1 MGIDYSAQ
9 STRTTAIALY
19 KRMTELNSHF
29 QMLVLGTGQG
39 KTAISVATAGL
50 FAVRFKQDINVF
62 VIAPRSKLDEASWE
76 WTIEEYNKIAKY
88 KLNLIDTST
97 PQGLMVAKKNDRLR
111 KKDIKAMPP
120 NRKKKLKFIKK
131 WHEQTRERPT
141 IFLID
146 EAHHFKNPTSKQ
158 TKALQKLIHSNLA
171 IGMSATPMPNG
182 LLQDGVSYLVLNQ
195 MYNSKNH
202 FYDEHIP
209 PGMYDKFYRPD
220 VFTTDGEI
228 DPNRFYNLDQFH
240 HEVEQTIFAPQIE
253 VDFDLPD
260 TRISNIHYDLT
271 ADTIQ
276 KLKQCHKDYRE
287 RRYDSYMKYLSD
299 LRELIGDDLN
309 HARTLAKLL
318 MTKPKQP
325 LIFYHT
331 NAEFDRIAFTL
342 DKMGWDYKKINGHSD
357 SNTMA
362 DIDKSNINQAI
373 VIQYKSGGSGI
384 EFPQSDMTIF
394 YGLQYSW
401 GDTEQALGRNVRRGM
416 SKDITVDHVFTVAT
430 NPHDA
435 KVFEALQKKK
445 KFTEKFKEE
454 LAEDINND
462 SLK

>member
-1 MGIDYSAQ
+1 MGIDYSAK

-39 KTAISVATAGL
+39 KTAIAVATAGL
-50 FAVRFKQDINVF
+50 FAVKLKRDINVF
-62 VIAPRSKLDEASWE
+62 VIAPRSKLDEGSWA
-76 WTIEEYNKIAKY
+76 WTIDEYNKIAKY
-88 KLNLIDTST
+88 KLNLIDEST
-97 PQGLMVAKKNDRLR
+97 PQGLMVAKKNDYLR

-120 NRKKKLKFIKK
+120 KRQDNLKFIKK
-131 WHEQTRERPT
+131 WYEQVSQTPT

-146 EAHHFKNPTSKQ
+146 EAHNFKNPASKQ
-158 TKALQKLIHSNLA
+158 TKALQKLIRSSIA
-171 IGMSATPMPNG
+171 IGLSATPMPNG
-182 LLQDGVSYLVLNQ
+182 LLQDGVAYLVLNQ
-195 MYNSKNH
+195 MYNSKSA
-202 FYDEHIP
+202 FYDQHVP

-220 VFTTDGEI
+220 VFTTDGDI

-240 HEVEQTIFAPQIE
+240 KEVEDTIFAPQVE
-253 VDFDLPD
+253 VDFELPN
-260 TRISNIHYDLT
+260 TRISNIRYDLT

-276 KLKQCHKDYRE
+276 KLKNCHKDYRE
-287 RRYDSYMKYLSD
+287 RRYDSYMQYLSE
-299 LRELIGDDLN
+299 LRELIGSDLN

-325 LIFYHT
+325 LILYYT
-331 NAEFDRIAFTL
+331 NAEFDRIVFTL
-342 DKMGWDYKKINGHSD
+342 EKMGWSYKKLNGHSD
-357 SNTMA
+357 SDTMA
-362 DIDKSNINQAI
+362 DIDKNDVNQAI

-384 EFPQSDMTIF
+384 EFPQSNMTIF

-416 SKDITVDHVFTVAT
+416 SSDITVDHVFTIAT

>member
-50 FAVRFKQDINVF
+50 FAVKMKQDINVF
-62 VIAPRSKLDEASWE
+62 VIAPRSKLDEDSWA

-88 KLNLIDTST
+88 KLNLIEEAT
-97 PQGLMVAKKNDRLR
+97 PQGLMRAKKNDRLH

-120 NRKKKLKFIKK
+120 SKQKKLKFIKQ
-131 WHEQTRERPT
+131 WHQQVRETPT

-146 EAHHFKNPTSKQ
+146 EAHNFKNPTSKQ
-158 TKALQKLIHSNLA
+158 TKALQTLIHSSVA

-195 MYNSKNH
+195 MYNSKNQ
-202 FYDEHIP
+202 FYNEHIP

-228 DPNRFYNLDQFH
+228 DPNRFYHLDQFH

-271 ADTIQ
+271 AETIQ
-276 KLKQCHKDYRE
+276 QLKQCHKDYRE
-287 RRYDSYMKYLSD
+287 RRYDSYMEYLSD
-299 LRELIGDDLN
+299 LRKLIGSDLN

-362 DIDKSNINQAI
+362 DVDKSNINQAI

-384 EFPQSDMTIF
+384 EFPQSNMTIF

-416 SKDITVDHVFTVAT
+416 SKDIIVDHVFIVAT

-445 KFTEKFKEE
+445 KFTEKFKEA
-454 LAEDINND
+454 LAEDINSE